1 MSLKTWML
9 GKMNRAVTRSDLP
22 PRHPPRQ
29 PGPGP
34 SPREPGLHWTAEGQG
49 DVATSLE
56 HLGAYGP
63 LIAAVRAELEHFVTG
78 DLRLHLAIAEHDR
91 YLLTS
96 IEVEDSGSE
105 DGRELL
111 QRFTREF
118 APEQLKHYLAKE
130 IIARLPYASAIDLSQ
145 FAGLNAGGDPAP
157 AEEEA
162 GNYAELIKEL
172 RSVEPVA
179 SKHHYE
185 VTLIGRWS
193 ETDAR
198 ARDGGGRRAG
208 ATVTPLAGRAL
219 AIDIEDADGSRTI
232 NLSAVVPG
240 RRYVVGKDPSCDV
253 VVNGVYASRRH
264 CEFWMEKGSWWIAVS
279 GSTNGIRV
287 ESGNVS
293 ALERRQT
300 PTRAKGDGSVLEV
313 EPGAHVVLSASA
325 RGDPSQYPRLILRPL
340 TAAVASAA
348 AKTAATPLT
357 PIALAQRPTTGLS
370 LAVRMASGEKNVDL
384 PQEPGPFRVGRSR
397 TQGLVIDW
405 AHEGVS
411 GHHVDIIE
419 PDQGGARVVVHG
431 GNGVTVAGA
440 AYAPG
445 TEFRWNVGE
454 TMIFGRA
461 GQHEPECSMTLSR
474 RS

>member
-9 GKMNRAVTRSDLP
+9 GRMNRAFTRSDLP

-29 PGPGP
+29 AGPGP
-34 SPREPGLHWTAEGQG
+34 SPRSPSLHWSADGERS
-49 DVATSLE
+49 VASLE

-96 IEVEDSGSE
+96 IEVADSGSE

-118 APEQLKHYLAKE
+118 APEQVKHYLARE

-145 FAGLNAGGDPAP
+145 FAGLNAGRDAAP

-172 RSVEPVA
+172 HSAEPTA
-179 SKHHYE
+179 TKHHYE

-193 ETDAR
+193 ETDTR

-219 AIDIEDADGSRTI
+219 AIDVEDADGSRTI

-264 CEFWMEKGSWWIAVS
+264 CEFWMEKGSWWVADS

-293 ALERRQT
+293 ALERRPTQT
-300 PTRAKGDGSVLEV
+300 SAKGDGSVLEV
-313 EPGAHVVLSASA
+313 EPGARVVLSAAA
-325 RGDPSQYPRLILRPL
+325 RGDASQYPQLILRPL
-340 TAAVASAA
+340 TAAAASAA
-348 AKTAATPLT
+348 AKAAATPLT
-357 PIALAQRPTTGLS
+357 PIALGRRPTGLS
-370 LAVRMASGEKNVDL
+370 LAVRMATGEKNVDL

-411 GHHVDIIE
+411 GHHVDIVE
-419 PDQGGARVVVHG
+419 PDEGGARVVVHG
-431 GNGVTVAGA
+431 DNGVTVAGT

-445 TEFRWNVGE
+445 MEFRWNVGE
-454 TMIFGRA
+454 TMTFGRS